1 MRSVATISSSL
12 SLISYVS
19 RTLPRAKSLRGSSV
33 SVKGGPAITTG
44 SPVGIARSRSGY
56 SQTQPLESEVGV
68 FEAGPGVEDLVHA
81 RADPLHH
88 LVILLQQRPE
98 ARTSALH
105 GFHRGPL

>member
-1 MRSVATISSSL
+1 MRLALRTIMK
-12 SLISYVS
+12 
-19 RTLPRAKSLRGSSV
+19 R
-33 SVKGGPAITTG
+33 PAITTG

-81 RADPLHH
+81 RADPLQH

-105 GFHRGPL
+105 GFHRGPLDDEVGVISRHSTLDER